1 MWWAE
6 APHGQTLGP
15 WPGDPGGGT
24 FPQLPRPSRLDPQTK
39 RTEWARGGGTPELG
53 AGLLLP
59 KLTAWMGAQPAPL
72 PCTLPPLLGAGEQ
85 PAPHP
90 GNKLRGIRRI
100 TVCEVSGKSAHMT
113 AAG

>member
-1 MWWAE
+1 MARRWAPGLE
-6 APHGQTLGP
+6 TQGVAPSP
-15 WPGDPGGGT
+15 S
-24 FPQLPRPSRLDPQTK
+24 FPAPPAWIPRLSGLSGRV
-39 RTEWARGGGTPELG
+39 GGGTPELG

-59 KLTAWMGAQPAPL
+59 KLTAWMGPQPAPL

-90 GNKLRGIRRI
+90 GNKLQGIHRI

-113 AAG
+113 AVG